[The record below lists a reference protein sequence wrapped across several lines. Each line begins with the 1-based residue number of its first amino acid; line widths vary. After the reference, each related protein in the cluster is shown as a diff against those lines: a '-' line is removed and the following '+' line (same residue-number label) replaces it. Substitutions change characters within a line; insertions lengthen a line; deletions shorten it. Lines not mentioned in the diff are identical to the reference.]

1 MLDKRK
7 IVSALCAVVCAVGI
21 GTDRVDAFRQL
32 SPGLSET
39 AQYILNVVNTESG
52 ATRFSESGG
61 TAWTYSLALPD
72 PCTLNLTEERKTLNK
87 TTSGHSVPPPTE
99 ITHYLIPAADL
110 EFGEFSTHHT
120 LERGFMRVIIF
131 ANQATIR
138 RWRGPL
144 TTPLEDVPVVFT
156 TSINFGKPNV
166 DIFDVPLRFENALK
180 HLTCLCRAEVTPAP
194 HEAFCER

>member
-7 IVSALCAVVCAVGI
+7 IVLAFCAVVCAVGI
-21 GTDRVDAFRQL
+21 GTDRVDAFRQ
-32 SPGLSET
+32 SFPGMSET

-52 ATRFSESGG
+52 ATRFSGLG
-61 TAWTYSLALPD
+61 RTAWAYSLDFPD

-87 TTSGHSVPPPTE
+87 TTSGDSATPLTE
-99 ITHYLIPAADL
+99 TTHYLIPAADL
-110 EFGEFSTHHT
+110 EFGKYSSHHT
-120 LERGFMRVIIF
+120 LEPGFMRVIIF
-131 ANQATIR
+131 ANRATIR

-194 HEAFCER
+194 HDGFCER